1 MNAHRSPSDRLD
13 VPDFD
18 KEAQSQALKDLEQVV
33 VDDVKVQ
40 AREEVQTVITGT
52 VEDSGL
58 YEMIKARGQRSA
70 TKQPSVE
77 KSVEPPKNWRTDTN
91 VEPL

>member
-1 MNAHRSPSDRLD
+1 MNAHRSPSDRLG

-18 KEAQSQALKDLEQVV
+18 KEANAQALKDLDGVV

-52 VEDSGL
+52 VEDNGL
-58 YEMIKARGQRSA
+58 YEMIKARGQRS
-70 TKQPSVE
+70 TTNQPSV
-77 KSVEPPKNWRTDTN
+77 KMPVEPPKSWRKDTN